1 MTVLRTIEKL
11 FVDLILDFV
20 FIQRL
25 FIKMRWEFKINNPY
39 ENRRAEGKKIGFRMN
54 EIEDEI

>member
-39 ENRRAEGKKIGFRMN
+39 ENRRAEGKKIGL
-54 EIEDEI
+54 E